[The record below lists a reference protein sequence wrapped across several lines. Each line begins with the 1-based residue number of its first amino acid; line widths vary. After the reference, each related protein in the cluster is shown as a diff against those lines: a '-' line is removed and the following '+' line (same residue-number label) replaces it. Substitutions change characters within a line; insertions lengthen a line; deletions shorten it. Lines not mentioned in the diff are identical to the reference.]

1 MLTEEQKELV
11 ELDCDKNNI
20 VIIEAYAGAGK
31 TSTLLEFCKKRP
43 SKNILYLVY
52 NASMKKEAE
61 IKFKDL
67 ENVKIF
73 TMHGLAY
80 KSSNKKLLE
89 KLGDVTQ
96 QTLLEITQE
105 NNISLDIFSS
115 HTILENIKDFLIS
128 DYTNFK
134 DFLNS
139 QNKPEISKTLKIYNL
154 LIDENNNYPI
164 THDIYLKIF
173 QIKTP
178 VLEND
183 IILIDEAQDL
193 NDCVVDIILK
203 QKATKIFI
211 GDSFQSI
218 YGFRGANN
226 VLKRIADKK
235 DVNEIKT
242 IYLTNSFRCSPSV
255 AILANRY
262 LQILG
267 AKKDFKGLN
276 NKNSESISKAY
287 LSRTNLNLLKNA
299 YNNSH
304 KKLYFVGGLN
314 SYNIQDLED
323 LCFLF
328 SKNETIKERIKNPFL
343 KSFSGAK
350 EFLKNISETENVEW
364 KSKTTSFLFFVNNKI
379 SIFDIKKKLKDAS
392 NGVKMKDA
400 DMIFS
405 TAHKSKGLEFDEV
418 TLSDDFLDLSKLKKD
433 NITLYN
439 EELRLLYVAIT
450 RAKYKINISEKNY
463 LDNEK
468 IKEILC

>member
-1 MLTEEQKELV
+1 MLTDEQKELV
-11 ELDCDKNNI
+11 ELDCNKNNI
-20 VIIEAYAGAGK
+20 VIVEAYAGAGK

-43 SKNILYLVY
+43 NKNILYLVY

-61 IKFKDL
+61 SKFKDL
-67 ENVKIF
+67 KNVKIF

-80 KSSNKKLLE
+80 INSPKNLLKKLN
-89 KLGDVTQ
+89 DVTQ
-96 QTLLEITQE
+96 QVILEIAQE
-105 NNISLDIFSS
+105 NNINLDFASS
-115 HTILENIKDFLIS
+115 HIILENIKDFLIS
-128 DYTNFK
+128 NYLDLK

-139 QNKPEISKTLKIYNL
+139 LNKLEVSKTLKIYNL
-154 LIDENNNYPI
+154 LIDENNDYPI
-164 THDIYLKIF
+164 THDIYLKLF

-178 VLEND
+178 VLNND
-183 IILIDEAQDL
+183 IILVDEAQDL
-193 NDCVVDIILK
+193 NDCVVDILLK
-203 QKATKIFI
+203 QNAVKIFI

-226 VLKRIADKK
+226 VLKRITDKK
-235 DVNEIKT
+235 NEVKT
-242 IYLTNSFRCSPSV
+242 IYLTNSFRCSPGV
-255 AILANRY
+255 ALLANRY

-276 NKNSESISKAY
+276 NRNLESVSKAY

-304 KKLYFVGGLN
+304 KKLFFVGGLN
-314 SYNIQDLED
+314 SYNLQDLED
-323 LCFLF
+323 LCLLF
-328 SKNETIKERIKNPFL
+328 SKNEAVKERIKNPFL
-343 KSFSGAK
+343 KNFNNAK

-379 SIFDIKKKLKDAS
+379 SIFDIKKKLKEAS

-418 TLSDDFLDLSKLKKD
+418 TLSDDFLDLSKLKKE
-433 NITLYN
+433 NISIYS

-450 RAKYKINISEKNY
+450 RAKNKININEKNF

-468 IKEILC
+468 IKELLC

>member
-11 ELDCDKNNI
+11 DLDCDKNNTVI
-20 VIIEAYAGAGK
+20 VEAYAGAGK

-43 SKNILYLVY
+43 NKNILYLVY

-61 IKFKDL
+61 SKFKDL
-67 ENVKIF
+67 KNVKIF

-80 KSSNKKLLE
+80 INTSKKLLE
-89 KLGDVTQ
+89 KLGDL
-96 QTLLEITQE
+96 TLQIILEIAQE
-105 NNISLDIFSS
+105 NNINLDIFSS
-115 HTILENIKDFLIS
+115 HTVLDNLRDFLIS
-128 DYTNFK
+128 DCLSFK

-139 QNKPEISKTLKIYNL
+139 SNKLEVNQSLKIYNL
-154 LIDENNNYPI
+154 LINENNNYPI

-173 QIKTP
+173 QTKTP
-178 VLEND
+178 VLKND
-183 IILIDEAQDL
+183 IILVDEAQDL
-193 NDCVVDIILK
+193 NDCVVDILLK
-203 QKATKIFI
+203 QKAVKIFI

-226 VLKRIADKK
+226 VLKRIANKK
-235 DVNEIKT
+235 NIEVKT

-255 AILANRY
+255 AFLANKY
-262 LQILG
+262 LQVLG

-276 NKNSESISKAY
+276 NKNSESVSKAY

-304 KKLYFVGGLN
+304 KKLFFVGGLK
-314 SYNIQDLED
+314 SYNLQDLED
-323 LCFLF
+323 LCLLF
-328 SKNETIKERIKNPFL
+328 SKNEGIKERIKNPFL
-343 KSFSGAK
+343 KNFNNAK
-350 EFLKNISETENVEW
+350 EFLKNIGETDNVEW

-379 SIFDIKKKLKDAS
+379 SIFDIKKKLKEAS

-418 TLSDDFLDLSKLKKD
+418 TLSDDFLDLSKLKKE
-433 NITLYN
+433 NIERCE

-450 RAKYKINISEKNY
+450 RAKYKININEKNF

-468 IKEILC
+468 IKELLC

>member
-1 MLTEEQKELV
+1 MLTDEQKDLV

-20 VIIEAYAGAGK
+20 VIVEAYAGAGK

-43 SKNILYLVY
+43 NKNILYLVY

-61 IKFKDL
+61 GKFKDL
-67 ENVKIF
+67 KNVKIF

-80 KSSNKKLLE
+80 SKSSKKLLE
-89 KLGDVTQ
+89 KLGDITQ
-96 QTLLEITQE
+96 QIILEIAQE
-105 NNISLDIFSS
+105 NNIGLDIFSS
-115 HTILENIKDFLIS
+115 HIILENIKDFLIS
-128 DYTNFK
+128 DYVNFK

-139 QNKPEISKTLKIYNL
+139 LNKLEISKTLKIYNL

-164 THDIYLKIF
+164 THDIYLKLF

-178 VLEND
+178 ILNND
-183 IILIDEAQDL
+183 IILVDEAQDL
-193 NDCVVDIILK
+193 NDCVVDILLK
-203 QKATKIFI
+203 QKAVKIFI

-226 VLKRIADKK
+226 VLKRITDKK
-235 DVNEIKT
+235 DAKI
-242 IYLTNSFRCSPSV
+242 IYLTNSFRCSPSI
-255 AILANRY
+255 AFLANRY

-276 NKNSESISKAY
+276 NKNTESISKAY

-304 KKLYFVGGLN
+304 KRLFFVGGLN
-314 SYNIQDLED
+314 SYNLQDLED
-323 LCFLF
+323 LCLLF
-328 SKNETIKERIKNPFL
+328 SKNEVIKERIKNPFL
-343 KSFSGAK
+343 KNFNNAK
-350 EFLKNISETENVEW
+350 DFLKNIGETENVEW

-379 SIFDIKKKLKDAS
+379 SIFDIKKKLKEAS

-418 TLSDDFLDLSKLKKD
+418 TLSDDFLDLSKLKKE
-433 NITLYN
+433 NIAIYS

-450 RAKYKINISEKNY
+450 RAKSKINISEKNF
-463 LDNEK
+463 LDDEK
-468 IKEILC
+468 IKELLC